1 MESEYAKKYNIVDI
15 RWLPVGSTLWVD
27 TITRTGDIDIGWGGG
42 PVLFDI
48 VHREG
53 LLAQLTS
60 DEVEGVLAD
69 IPDEVSGVPMMR
81 RDDGEVYWVG
91 AAISS
96 FGFTTNIQYLEEE
109 NLPEPSM
116 WIDLANE
123 TYAVTLPTP
132 SVGTADATKST
143 SNTRMFEIIL
153 QAQGWQG
160 GWKLLT
166 LKGANSRIYDRS
178 ESVRDGV
185 IIGEIAVGTTIDFYG
200 YTAQLENPGICK
212 YILPKDGTIVNADPI
227 ALLTTSPNAEAAQ
240 SFIAWV
246 LSPEG
251 QKPWL
256 SPKINRL
263 PINPKVFDTPEG
275 LERADLKEIY
285 DLTHEAL
292 VIPFS
297 DDLSISYEYSLMYFY
312 HATLVRAQLKLTDT
326 WMELT
331 QAEFDG
337 EITHAQF
344 LELVD
349 KLSDP
354 HLLEFNDPVS
364 GGTATFTEGYAQ
376 SINEKMMTD
385 STFRTQM
392 VDEWMEAA
400 EERYDSVLAELKT
413 LT

>member
-1 MESEYAKKYNIVDI
+1 
-15 RWLPVGSTLWVD
+15 VGSTLWVD

-53 LLAQLTS
+53 LLTPLTS
-60 DEVEGVLAD
+60 DEVSGVLED

-81 RDDGEVYWVG
+81 RDDGAVYWVG